1 VQTPDDK
8 TKTTGC
14 VEITEEIMSGACSG
28 CLRHLDAPLW
38 VPRTAGVL
46 TCATRFGNRVLRYCG
61 CRLLMDT
68 SSQSPLLFRRTP
80 GIANA
85 VTPAA
90 DSGKR

>member
-1 VQTPDDK
+1 MATLRS
-8 TKTTGC
+8 
-14 VEITEEIMSGACSG
+14 M
-28 CLRHLDAPLW
+28 CLLICL
-38 VPRTAGVL
+38 
-46 TCATRFGNRVLRYCG
+46 
-61 CRLLMDT
+61 CRRMLMDT